1 MLNRLNLP
9 KTNQSD
15 GQAKQKKAQIHFK
28 KLLFA
33 GRNGLNIP
41 VTPAGIDTE
50 IEPLPHQCSSQ
61 VAVWSA
67 ESPLCMR
74 PDHPSPAVTELTTE
88 SHLDPGGR
96 HRGSSGSL

>member
-1 MLNRLNLP
+1 MDKQSKKKMLKFIL
-9 KTNQSD
+9 KSY
-15 GQAKQKKAQIHFK
+15 F
-28 KLLFA
+28 FA
-33 GRNGLNIP
+33 GRNGINIP